1 MIGIVISKADPASV
15 LIGDAL
21 RSLAAFEPIDGGVR
35 TDGAVMREFDSLHIE
50 LDGVDSEFPDCDLL
64 VFASRHRGETGPL
77 LSVHPTGNLGPAE
90 YGGTDGSLARTS
102 PNAIAAAL
110 GALDRHAP
118 APYDTGLEGTHHGPS
133 ELSTPAIFVELGS
146 GPDQWDDPAGARA
159 VASAILDLRG
169 VEPDTDR
176 AIVGFGGGHYV
187 PRFER
192 IVRETDWAVGHI
204 AVDWALAAMGDPH
217 SNVDVIDEL
226 FVQSNASCAVLDD
239 EPALQ
244 SVIESLGYRV
254 VSETW
259 LRETDGVERS
269 LVERLESTVCAID
282 NGLRLGQRAAAVS
295 NPSSLTEFEI
305 PEQLLAELNGID
317 REQLRTELAAH
328 SVALTTTDNGATAG
342 KLVVTD
348 EAVDRN
354 DLMDLVTKLLQRK
367 YDAVERDDDRLIVHR
382 TAFLPERARELGVP
396 DGPAFGRL
404 ANGHAID
411 LDGETINPDD
421 VRERQTHMFSSVC
434 LSDTR
439 HTSGER

>member
-15 LIGDAL
+15 LIGEAL
-21 RSLAAFEPIDGGVR
+21 RSLTEFEPIDGGAR
-35 TDGAVMREFDSLHIE
+35 TDGAVLREFDSLHIE
-50 LDGVDSEFPDCDLL
+50 LDGVDREFEGCDLL

-77 LSVHPTGNLGPAE
+77 LSAHPTGNLGPAE
-90 YGGTDGSLARTS
+90 YGGTDGSLARTG
-102 PNAIAAAL
+102 PNAIAHAL
-110 GALDRHAP
+110 AALDRHAP
-118 APYDTGLEGTHHGPS
+118 TSYETGLEGTHHGPS
-133 ELSTPAIFVELGS
+133 ELSTPAIFIELGS
-146 GPDQWDDPAGARA
+146 GPEQWEDLSGARA

-204 AVDWALAAMGDPH
+204 AVDWALEAMGNPQ
-217 SNVDVIDEL
+217 SNMGVIDEL
-226 FVQSNASCAVLDD
+226 FEQSNASLAVLDD
-239 EPALQ
+239 EPALR
-244 SVIESLGYRV
+244 SAIESLGYRV

-259 LRETDGVERS
+259 LRETDGVAIS
-269 LVERLESTVCAID
+269 LVERLESSVCAIED
-282 NGLRLGQRAAAVS
+282 GLRLGERAPAVFD
-295 NPSSLTEFEI
+295 PASLNRFEI

-317 REQLRTELAAH
+317 REQLRAELEAL
-328 SVALTTTDNGATAG
+328 SVAFTTTDNGATAG
-342 KLVVTD
+342 QLVVTD
-348 EAVDRN
+348 EGVDRN
-354 DLMDLVTKLLQRK
+354 ELMDLVTRLLHRK

-382 TAFLPERARELGVP
+382 SAFVPERARELGIP

-404 ANGHAID
+404 ANGQAID
-411 LDGETINPDD
+411 LDGETINPED